1 MLERET
7 KREKILEARQR
18 ELRLKERSR
27 SEQSREEEVGLED
40 GNHAPDQLIAKAES
54 DFYSVVEVELRKRR
68 DQEDLNHQ
76 VRLLPHPLIFFPL
89 SSDSLLTPPP
99 SSDFSL
105 WPLTPPA
112 GCVDQLTEALVV
124 FQEKEVSEEKE
135 VEETSSS
142 L

>member
-1 MLERET
+1 MQMLERET

-27 SEQSREEEVGLED
+27 SEQSREEETGLED

-68 DQEDLNHQ
+68 DQEDLNHR
-76 VRLLPHPLIFFPL
+76 VRLLPHPLIFSPC
-89 SSDSLLTPPP
+89 
-99 SSDFSL
+99 
-105 WPLTPPA
+105 PLTPPA